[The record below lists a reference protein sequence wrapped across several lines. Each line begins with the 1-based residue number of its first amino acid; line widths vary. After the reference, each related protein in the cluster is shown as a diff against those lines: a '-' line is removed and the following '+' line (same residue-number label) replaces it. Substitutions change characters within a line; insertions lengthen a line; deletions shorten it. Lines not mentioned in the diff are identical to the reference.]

1 MNAIKDQVDSIVKF
15 TATTFDALAEERSKI
30 QDRIIEGV
38 EKMKEAKVFSEAEVK
53 EISQYAVNVL
63 NARYSS
69 TKADITNDL
78 RNTFE
83 F

>member
-30 QDRIIEGV
+30 QDRIVEGV

-69 TKADITNDL
+69 AKADITNDI